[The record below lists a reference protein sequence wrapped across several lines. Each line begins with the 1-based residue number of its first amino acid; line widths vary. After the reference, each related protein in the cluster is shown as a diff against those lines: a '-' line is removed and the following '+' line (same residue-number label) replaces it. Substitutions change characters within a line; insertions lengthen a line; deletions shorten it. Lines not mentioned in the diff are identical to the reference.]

1 MKQYILN
8 HPDDHDFD
16 ITQYVVKG
24 ISNISEIAF
33 DIDKVTTPTAGDV
46 VCDNTNG
53 FFVQGRGFFNDEI
66 TNYIITISDE
76 GLDLFVGILSD
87 IEYVNNRATLKI
99 ASIITKII
107 QMNIPFDANPYSFT
121 GTPAAAVKDI
131 LENQAVLPGLFI
143 DNVGFDQLD
152 TAEQNRNME
161 IQINIPANDKVSFS
175 SLMQEL
181 YKMTGLYVFSQ
192 RGIIRGE
199 RIGGFST
206 ESFDYFWDS
215 QHIIAEKT
223 KHRRPIIW
231 QKTRIVVPG
240 IGGPYARNMTDAF
253 PVEGPSILDSFKEK
267 TLESD
272 GLGGKIQHSDQTSA
286 IECMNDILGW
296 RGFIRHEYT
305 FNIDVINPFNRA
317 ALEAVPLFSKNKF
330 ESLTEIVTGVL
341 IEKKLFED
349 RAELKILTI
358 VEPIT
363 KHPALRE
370 YPEVQNTYSTG
381 IITGKEFDIEYF
393 TDGGSV
399 IVDKLTKV
407 KIAILF
413 DNPAQKNIFVRSK
426 RFEESTFSQWVMV
439 EHEQRTDFIIELHQI
454 GQTI

>member
-8 HPDDHDFD
+8 HPDDHDLD

-53 FFVQGRGFFNDEI
+53 VFVSGQGFFNDET
-66 TNYIITISDE
+66 TNYVITISDE

-87 IEYVNNRATLKI
+87 IEHVNNRATLKV
-99 ASIITKII
+99 ASIINKII
-107 QMNIPFDANPYSFT
+107 QMNIPFDDNPYIFT

-131 LENQAVLPGLFI
+131 LENQAKLPGLFI
-143 DNVGFDQLD
+143 DNIGFDQLD
-152 TAEQNRNME
+152 TAEQNRNIE
-161 IQINIPANDKVSFS
+161 IQINIPAAEKVSFS
-175 SLMQEL
+175 SLLQEI
-181 YKMTGLYVFSQ
+181 YKITGLYVFSQ

-199 RIGGFST
+199 RIGAFSV

-215 QHIIAEKT
+215 SQIIAEKT

-231 QKTRIVVPG
+231 QKTRFVVPG

-253 PVEGPSILDSFKEK
+253 PIEGPSILASFKEK
-267 TLESD
+267 TIESD
-272 GLGGKIQHSDQTSA
+272 GLGGKIQHSTETSA
-286 IECMNDILGW
+286 IECMNDLLGW
-296 RGFIRHEYT
+296 RGFVRHEYT
-305 FNIDVINPFNRA
+305 FNIDVINPFNKA
-317 ALEAVPLFSKNKF
+317 ALEAVPLLSKNKF
-330 ESLTEIVTGVL
+330 ESINEIVNGVL

-358 VEPIT
+358 VDPIS

-370 YPEVQNTYSTG
+370 YPEVKNTYSTG
-381 IITGKEFDIEYF
+381 IITGKEFNIEYMIE
-393 TDGGSV
+393 GGAIV
-399 IVDKLTKV
+399 VDKLTKV
-407 KIAILF
+407 IKSIIF

-426 RFEESTFSQWVMV
+426 KLYENNFSQWVML
-439 EHEQRTDFIIELHQI
+439 EHEQVSDFIMGVHPI
-454 GQTI
+454 GHTI